1 MVPEIRYAHFPE
13 SSCPVLEIRYALPS
27 LPPAHAK
34 EALEL
39 ARMQEQTAQV
49 KHHEEFK
56 VCVCVCV
63 RARVCVRVCVC
74 ARVCVRAC
82 VRACVCAHTFVF
94 VE

>member
-1 MVPEIRYAHFPE
+1 MNKLLIISYYTFQYAHRRDTRL
-13 SSCPVLEIRYALPS
+13 SHSVLPS
-27 LPPAHAK
+27 VLPPAHAK

-63 RARVCVRVCVC
+63 HVGLCV
-74 ARVCVRAC
+74 
-82 VRACVCAHTFVF
+82 
-94 VE
+94 